1 MNYRTLSNDRRR
13 RRKARF
19 ITFLVTASL
28 LASFAYASGLLDQLP
43 EIFEMFQDAE
53 VNDAPVANA

>member
-1 MNYRTLSNDRRR
+1 MNYQTLSNDRRR

-28 LASFAYASGLLDQLP
+28 LASFAYAAGLLDQLP
-43 EIFEMFQDAE
+43 EMLDLFRETDAS
-53 VNDAPVANA
+53 ATPVANA

>member
-1 MNYRTLSNDRRR
+1 MINDMHRNDRRR

-28 LASFAYASGLLDQLP
+28 LVFFAYASGLLEQLP
-43 EIFEMFQDAE
+43 DILDLFQEAD
-53 VNDAPVANA
+53 VNDTPVANA